1 MSGEL
6 LAGLVGLALLD
17 SVNPATILGVA
28 LILLSPV
35 AHPGR
40 VALLYVAGA
49 YATVLAAGTAL
60 YLGAGTLA
68 DALQGGTVWIRRAA
82 LALAAV
88 LLLVAAVRRLRT
100 RPRREVRLPPW
111 FGTWT
116 ALPAGVLV
124 TAADLPNAFPYLVAI
139 ERLLAAAVPALPAVG
154 LLAGYALVYCLPCL
168 VLLAAGLS
176 HGQRVRDRLQA
187 LRRRAAGDGTV
198 RASVPKAALL
208 VGAAFAVG
216 GLAAVV

>member
-6 LAGLVGLALLD
+6 LAGLAGLALLD
-17 SVNPATILGVA
+17 SLNPATILGVA
-28 LILLSPV
+28 VILLSPV

-49 YATVLAAGTAL
+49 YATVLAAGSAL
-60 YLGAGTLA
+60 YLGAGALA
-68 DALQGGTVWIRRAA
+68 GALEGGTVWIRRAA

-100 RPRREVRLPPW
+100 RPRREVRLPSW
-111 FGTWT
+111 FGPWT
-116 ALPAGVLV
+116 AVPAGVLV

-139 ERLLAAAVPALPAVG
+139 ERVLAAEVPALPAVG

-168 VLLAAGLS
+168 LLLAAGLT
-176 HGQRVRDRLQA
+176 HGQRVRARLQA
-187 LRRRAAGDGTV
+187 LRGRAAGDGTV
-198 RASVPKAALL
+198 PASVPRASLLFAAA
-208 VGAAFAVG
+208 VAVG
-216 GLAAVV
+216 GLAAAA